1 MVNFNNPR
9 GRGIRT
15 VEQSAPFVK
24 LWNPQIDLPWSGDE
38 LQTITET
45 ASDGTDARI
54 TLTWTDSKIASIT
67 RWTEV

>member
-9 GRGIRT
+9 GRG
-15 VEQSAPFVK
+15 
-24 LWNPQIDLPWSGDE
+24 
-38 LQTITET
+38 T
-45 ASDGTDARI
+45 AARI